1 MRKIIIG
8 GLVALMATAAIA
20 QPPRHVVDP
29 GEDRAP
35 SARSWVEPAIL
46 SEAEIEEFA
55 ASAAATVASN
65 WPVVLLETNFY
76 AFLPGEKM
84 QLRLTTHPN
93 GWTAP
98 VTLYL
103 YWQDRMT
110 GVKRYYSVPG
120 GGLQSVG
127 VIADL
132 FGVPGAAP
140 VPVNLPA
147 LNDFVLFGSKADPAL
162 LSWGID
168 GALGPS
174 VTAPAQPGLYQWVI
188 EIRDAAGR
196 RVISKSNA
204 MYSFVTE
211 QVVITGEITQNATWT
226 ATKRY
231 VMTDYVLVREPAVLT
246 IEPGTVILGGNGDA
260 TLFITRG
267 AKINANGTA
276 MRPIIFT
283 SPKKVGDR
291 AQKDWGG
298 LVLLGRAPINE
309 PGGQGFLE
317 GLPSQPVYAFGG
329 TDPDDDSGIV
339 RYVRLEFGG
348 FEIEVNQEINGITLG
363 GVGRRTILEY
373 IQVHFNK
380 DDSIEFFGGTANARY
395 LLFTSN
401 ADDGVDYDLGWQ
413 GNVQYVVS
421 IKTAINDENDSNF
434 GGEGDGHPQNFD
446 LTPFTNPQI
455 YNVTG
460 IGTGNATVGN
470 YGWVLRRGV
479 AGKHHNIL
487 LYGSRHAPVTIRDAA
502 TFNRIPTGELTFDN
516 SILFGDFSDAK
527 FPNSRDNATETRRF
541 LFETMK
547 FNRNVDPMLAFGPWA
562 HHKFLNP
569 NVMPLPGS
577 PALDISYVKTP
588 PDNGFFDTSVNCI
601 GGVCPGNDWVSTGWA
616 IFSDN

>member
-1 MRKIIIG
+1 MREKVVLG
-8 GLVALMATAAIA
+8 LMAIIATSAFAA
-20 QPPRHVVDP
+20 PPREEP
-29 GEDRAP
+29 GPWERGERRAR
-35 SARSWVEPAIL
+35 AWVEPAIL
-46 SEAEIEEFA
+46 TEAEIEQ
-55 ASAAATVASN
+55 AATAATSPSSS

-76 AFLPGEKM
+76 AFLPGEKV

-103 YWQDRMT
+103 YWQNRVT
-110 GVKRYYSVPG
+110 GEKRYYSIPA
-120 GGLQSVG
+120 GGLQATG

-132 FGVPGAAP
+132 FGPAGGPP
-140 VPVNLPA
+140 VPINFPQVD
-147 LNDFVLFGSKADPAL
+147 DFVLFGSAADPAA
-162 LSWGID
+162 LSWGKD

-174 VTAPAQPGLYQWVI
+174 ITASSQPGLFQYVI
-188 EIRDAAGR
+188 EVRDAAGR

-211 QVVITGEITQNATWT
+211 QVAVAGEITQNTTWT

-231 VMTDYVLVREPAVLT
+231 VLRDFVLVREPAVLT
-246 IEPGTVILGGNGDA
+246 VEPGTIIIGGDTRA

-267 AKINANGTA
+267 AKIIANGTA
-276 MRPIIFT
+276 MRPIVFT
-283 SPKKVGDR
+283 SPKKVGER
-291 AQKDWGG
+291 AQRDWGG
-298 LVLLGRAPINE
+298 LVLFGRAPVNE
-309 PGGQGFLE
+309 PGGQAYLE
-317 GLPSQPVYAFGG
+317 GLPSQPQYAFGG
-329 TDPDDDSGIV
+329 TNPADDSGIV

-348 FEIEVNQEINGITLG
+348 YEIETNQEINGITLG
-363 GVGRRTILEY
+363 GVGNRTILEY

-380 DDSIEFFGGTANARY
+380 DDSIEFFGGTTNARY

-413 GNVQYVVS
+413 GNVQYLVA
-421 IKTAINDENDSNF
+421 IKTQLNDENDSNP
-434 GGEGDGHPQNFD
+434 GGEGDGHPQNFE
-446 LTPFTNPQI
+446 LTPLTNPQI
-455 YNVTG
+455 YNVTA
-460 IGTGNATVGN
+460 IGTGSTTVGN

-487 LYGSRHAPVTIRDAA
+487 LYGSRHAPVTVRNDA
-502 TFNRIPTGELTFDN
+502 TFNRIAPGELTFDN
-516 SILFGDFSDAK
+516 SILFGDFNR
-527 FPNSRDNATETRRF
+527 FPNSADNGPRTREF
-541 LFETMK
+541 LFQTMK
-547 FNRNVDPMLAFGPWA
+547 FNRNVDPMLAFGSWA

>member
-1 MRKIIIG
+1 MRKYVVF
-8 GLVALMATAAIA
+8 GLVALVATAAFA
-20 QPPRHVVDP
+20 ASPRHGFDP
-29 GEDRAP
+29 REERSP
-35 SARSWVEPAIL
+35 SKRSWVEPAFL
-46 SEAEIEEFA
+46 TEAEVNELA
-55 ASAAATVASN
+55 ASAASTVASN

-76 AFLPGEKM
+76 AFLPGERV
-84 QLRLTTHPN
+84 QLRVTIHPN

-98 VTLYL
+98 VTMYL
-103 YWQDRMT
+103 YWQDRTT
-110 GVKRYYSVPG
+110 GVKRYYSTR
-120 GGLQSVG
+120 GGLQGVG

-132 FGVPGAAP
+132 FGTPGSAP
-140 VPVNLPA
+140 VPVNLPT
-147 LNDFVLFGSKADPAL
+147 LNDFVLFGSATDLAL
-162 LSWGID
+162 LSWGVD

-174 VTAPAQPGLYQWVI
+174 IAAPTPPQPGLFQWVM

-211 QVVITGEITQNATWT
+211 QVLVAGEIRSDTTWT
-226 ATKRY
+226 ASRRY
-231 VMTDYVLVREPAVLT
+231 VIRDYVLVREPAVLT
-246 IEPGTVILGGNGDA
+246 IEPGTVILGGTNNA

-267 AKINANGTA
+267 AKINASGTA
-276 MRPIIFT
+276 MRPIVFT

-309 PGGQGFLE
+309 PGGQAFLE
-317 GLPSQPVYAFGG
+317 GLPSQPQYAFGG
-329 TDPDDDSGIV
+329 TNPDDDSGIV

-380 DDSIEFFGGTANARY
+380 DDSIEFFGGTANAKY

-413 GNVQYVVS
+413 GNVQYVVAV
-421 IKTAINDENDSNF
+421 KTGINDENDSNF
-434 GGEGDGHPQNFD
+434 GGEGDGHPQNFE
-446 LTPFTNPQI
+446 LTPRTNPQI

-460 IGTGNATVGN
+460 IGTGSTTLGN

-479 AGKHHNIL
+479 AGKHHNII
-487 LYGSRHAPVTIRDAA
+487 LYGSRHAPVTLRNDA

-516 SILFGDFSDAK
+516 SILFGDFNR
-527 FPNSRDNATETRRF
+527 FPNAADNGPRTREF
-541 LFETMK
+541 LFDTMK
-547 FNRNVDPMLAFGPWA
+547 FNRNVDPMLAFGTWA
-562 HHKFLNP
+562 HHKFLSP

-577 PALDISYVKTP
+577 PALDINFVRTP